1 MTLERKG
8 RLKERLLQSCLF
20 LVTSTLF
27 FLALPSHHFSQSSPA
42 FDSVSI
48 GALDPDAWNGI
59 VFLAKAFQQPAFFAL
74 RLGSRSG
81 NFLDGSDIFNAVAQ
95 VGPHAPDSSYCQIAW
110 RHAPREAQISF
121 EWSRLDQ
128 TTVVGRVKA
137 AQDFQIVIETYLPFL
152 GVTWGTQGFFSLTES
167 NQAIAGER
175 FFERVFGPTARF
187 LVIVDRPTVGSGLYP
202 SLAQLRENMSA
213 SGKLASAPGADQAGG
228 TAGLEFTTGE
238 LQTAHFVAAL
248 GWDKDALLTKAK
260 GLLAANTVD
269 NILDEKSQAY
279 TRSRPGVQ
287 GLFEGAPEAIGNNM
301 FWNAIYAPSN
311 GLIFPSISRQWARTW
326 GGWVVGE
333 WDCFFGSL
341 LTSVED
347 KAQTTAAI
355 KAILLAQTETG
366 LVPNIAAGSGIT
378 PDRSQPPV
386 GSYCLWKVYQRFQDR
401 EMLEWAYPRLKRWH
415 DWWLADRGD
424 GQPWRDGNRD
434 GLLEWG
440 SDRGSMDSVGGR
452 GFMQAAKY
460 ETGLDDSPMYDEVNY
475 DSHTYTMNLHD
486 VGLNSLYALDA
497 ECLSRIAALLGKTED
512 SQRLAAEYE
521 TMKKRVREKLW
532 NDQDGIYENRFW
544 DGHFSKRLS
553 PTNFYP
559 MFAGIATP
567 EQAKRMIEEHL
578 LNPKEFW
585 GKYVAPTIARNDPA
599 FPDQFYWRG
608 DIWGPTNYM
617 LYEGINRY
625 RFDKVALQYA
635 QKSYD
640 LFMDDWRIN
649 QHNNEQYHAW
659 GGNGGGD
666 KHYTWG
672 TLLCLVALE
681 QYIDQNPW
689 EGLRFGAL
697 DPPTG
702 GEFRGAIWENH
713 SYDIA
718 IGPGRTELK
727 RDGRL
732 RFEANGAVV
741 VRQYEQRSS
750 RLSFTIKGEQPVQV
764 TTAEFDSGEVNLR
777 IDGRAAGKVGMA
789 RGLGRFD
796 VPGGEHIVELVKEP

>member
-1 MTLERKG
+1 
-8 RLKERLLQSCLF
+8 
-20 LVTSTLF
+20 
-27 FLALPSHHFSQSSPA
+27 
-42 FDSVSI
+42 
-48 GALDPDAWNGI
+48 
-59 VFLAKAFQQPAFFAL
+59 
-74 RLGSRSG
+74 
-81 NFLDGSDIFNAVAQ
+81 
-95 VGPHAPDSSYCQIAW
+95 
-110 RHAPREAQISF
+110 
-121 EWSRLDQ
+121 
-128 TTVVGRVKA
+128 
-137 AQDFQIVIETYLPFL
+137 
-152 GVTWGTQGFFSLTES
+152 
-167 NQAIAGER
+167 
-175 FFERVFGPTARF
+175 
-187 LVIVDRPTVGSGLYP
+187 
-202 SLAQLRENMSA
+202 
-213 SGKLASAPGADQAGG
+213 
-228 TAGLEFTTGE
+228 
-238 LQTAHFVAAL
+238 
-248 GWDKDALLTKAK
+248 
-260 GLLAANTVD
+260 
-269 NILDEKSQAY
+269 
-279 TRSRPGVQ
+279 
-287 GLFEGAPEAIGNNM
+287 
-301 FWNAIYAPSN
+301 
-311 GLIFPSISRQWARTW
+311 
-326 GGWVVGE
+326 
-333 WDCFFGSL
+333 
-341 LTSVED
+341 
-347 KAQTTAAI
+347 
-355 KAILLAQTETG
+355 
-366 LVPNIAAGSGIT
+366 
-378 PDRSQPPV
+378 
-386 GSYCLWKVYQRFQDR
+386 
-401 EMLEWAYPRLKRWH
+401 MLEWAYPRLKKWH

-440 SDRGSMDSVGGR
+440 SDRGALDSTGGR
-452 GFMQAAKY
+452 GSMQAAKY
-460 ETGLDDSPMYDEVNY
+460 ETGLDDSPMYDEAGY
-475 DSHTYTMNLHD
+475 DSHTYTMNLQD

-497 ECLSRIAALLGKTED
+497 ECLSRIAALLGKTGD

-521 TMKKRVREKLW
+521 TIKRRVREKLW

-567 EQAKRMIEEHL
+567 EQAKRMVEDHL

-689 EGLRFGAL
+689 DGLRFGVSDA
-697 DPPTG
+697 PTA
-702 GEFRGAIWENH
+702 GEFRGATWENH
-713 SYDIA
+713 TYDVA
-718 IGPGRTELK
+718 IGPGRTALK

-741 VRQYEQRSS
+741 VRQYETNPLG
-750 RLSFTIKGEQPVQV
+750 LSFTLKGERPIQV
-764 TTAEFDSGEVNLR
+764 TTAEFEFGEISLR
-777 IDGRAAGKVGMA
+777 IDGKKAGTVGVA

-796 VPGGEHIVELVKEP
+796 VPSGEHRVELTKEP